1 MIEPTTLLI
10 MSGAL
15 PLSCLCPCP
24 ELKLHAIT
32 NECICKWEPGH
43 GKDWQALHCVQAN
56 KCCRF
61 CQVPKSSLLPMLDSL
76 LFRGFGGGG
85 GPKGHP
91 LGIWVCH
98 YVFTVGL
105 EAVVIFLGFGS
116 VITYSLLGWRL
127 GSEKFVGWSATDGS
141 ANIQSV
147 VAVNTKQTEN
157 WPY

>member
-1 MIEPTTLLI
+1 MLSFL
-10 MSGAL
+10 SGSQVVFVTDVGFIA
-15 PLSCLCPCP
+15 
-24 ELKLHAIT
+24 
-32 NECICKWEPGH
+32 
-43 GKDWQALHCVQAN
+43 VQ
-56 KCCRF
+56 
-61 CQVPKSSLLPMLDSL
+61 
-76 LFRGFGGGG
+76 GIGGGG

-98 YVFTVGL
+98 YVFAVGL

-127 GSEKFVGWSATDGS
+127 GSEKFVGWSSATDGS